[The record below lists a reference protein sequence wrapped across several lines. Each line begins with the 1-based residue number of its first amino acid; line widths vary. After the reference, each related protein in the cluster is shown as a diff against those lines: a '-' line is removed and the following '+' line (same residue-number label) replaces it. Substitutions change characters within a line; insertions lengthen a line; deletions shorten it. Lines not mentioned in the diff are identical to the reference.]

1 MTQAV
6 NLANFANNLD
16 SSGGVNPS
24 ALNAAVAVSK
34 GGTAATT
41 AAAARTN
48 LGVAIGTD
56 VPSLTGSG
64 ASGTWGIGITGN
76 AATATSA
83 STAIT
88 APQFTETSSIANTA
102 FVQRALGNMQIAVQL
117 TSGYSCTA
125 ADAGKHFVWNGVGT
139 FTLPLAS
146 SVRPGTVI
154 KLFKYDVN
162 NGTIQCSGSDFL
174 NWNGIGGS
182 YTTTNTGSVEF
193 ISETGAYWDAFA
205 GDLQLTR
212 SVLFDANKN
221 VNGYQKL
228 PSGLIMQWG
237 AQNTAFNDQIY
248 FPITFPNALVSL
260 QITDAGGNAATGY
273 AFATTSY
280 FYMRQ
285 NVSALSSTYLAIGY

>member
-1 MTQAV
+1 MTQAY
-6 NLANFANNLD
+6 NLSQLANNLN
-16 SSGGVNPS
+16 SSGQLDATDGLVNSVPI
-24 ALNAAVAVSK
+24 AN
-34 GGTAATT
+34 GGTGASSASG
-41 AAAARTN
+41 ARTN
-48 LGVAIGTD
+48 LGLVIGTD
-56 VPSLTGSG
+56 IPGAGGSG
-64 ASGTWGIGITGN
+64 ATGTWAINISGT
-76 AATATSA
+76 AATATTA
-83 STAIT
+83 STAS
-88 APQFTETSSIANTA
+88 QFNETSSIANTA
-102 FVQRALGNMQIAVQL
+102 FVQRALGNMQTAAQL
-117 TSGYSCTA
+117 TSSYTCTA

-182 YTTTNTGSVEF
+182 YTTTNTGYVEF

-212 SVLFDANKN
+212 SVLFDANKSIG
-221 VNGYQKL
+221 GYQKL

-237 AQNTAFNDQIY
+237 RQDTGFNDQIY
-248 FPITFPNALVSL
+248 FPITFPTALVSL
-260 QITDAGGNAATGY
+260 QITDSGGNAVAGY
-273 AFATTSY
+273 AYATTSY

-285 NVSALSSTYLAIGY
+285 NVPALSSTYLAIGY